1 MTETPMGQLALMYKL
16 IEDNL
21 RKSELSLHALRQ
33 VPEIRDNEK
42 SAWQVRD
49 ILKVLDKHQCILKI
63 GQGRGMSY
71 KWDPT
76 APPFTLNLKAE
87 RLARKQPGPVA
98 VTRPHTAPKEME
110 IEFAGVILT
119 LGVSPTSGRFRIIIE
134 EKEK

>member
-33 VPEIRDNEK
+33 VPEIKNTEK

-49 ILKVLDKHQCILKI
+49 ILKVLDRHGCLVKL
-63 GQGRGMSY
+63 GTGRGMTY

-98 VTRPHTAPKEME
+98 VTRPHDAPKEME
-110 IEFAGVILT
+110 VVFAGMMVTLGINPVTGNFRVIL
-119 LGVSPTSGRFRIIIE
+119 
-134 EKEK
+134 EKES